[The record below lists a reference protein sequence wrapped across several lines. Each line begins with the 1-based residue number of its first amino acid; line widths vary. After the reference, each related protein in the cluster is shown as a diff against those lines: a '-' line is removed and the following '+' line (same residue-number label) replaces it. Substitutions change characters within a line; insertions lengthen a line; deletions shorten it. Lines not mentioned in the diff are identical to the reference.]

1 MVRDMKILLVKPP
14 LNPNMVTTT
23 RIEPLELE
31 YLAAAVHE
39 HEVDILDMRVDRN
52 LSKKLKNF
60 KPHLVGTTA
69 YTCDVNTS
77 KRILREVKTHD
88 SSIHTVIGGI
98 HATFVPDDFA
108 EPYIDTVFLGY
119 ADFTFKAY
127 VDTLEQ
133 GGDPGNISDL
143 GFVNGNKITFTE
155 SKRDVGDLDQLPMPA
170 RHLIRKYQN
179 KYRDGWGDKKVAS
192 VMSSRGCPFR
202 CTFCACWKLM
212 NGKLRTRK
220 VESIIEEIQSL
231 PEEVDVIYF
240 CDDNTLFDIKRAWH
254 LSEMIQKL
262 PVKKKIK
269 LYARADTVVKHP
281 DLFESLREAGLEYLT
296 VGFES
301 SKDEELEKLN
311 KKVSAATNNEAIRIL
326 KKLGIF
332 VLPSF
337 IVDPD
342 YLEEDFEQLY
352 NYVDEKCLFRPI
364 FPVLT
369 PSPGT
374 DLYEET
380 HDRLVIR
387 DYDYYDY
394 THSVLPTKMSRRDFY
409 HQVADL
415 YRKSYSIRRFIR
427 FKING
432 SRSFPADSE
441 DFYAYNADGFSFF
454 TLLLA
459 NLVAL
464 PMFMKLRNTHRSEP
478 LV

>member
-1 MVRDMKILLVKPP
+1 MKILLIKPP
-14 LNPNMVTTT
+14 LNPNMVSTT

-31 YLAAAVHE
+31 YLAAAVRE
-39 HEVDILDMRVDRN
+39 HDVDILDMRVDRN
-52 LSKKLKNF
+52 LAKKLKAF
-60 KPHLVGTTA
+60 KPHVVGITA
-69 YTCDVNTS
+69 YTCDVNTA
-77 KRILREVKTHD
+77 KKILKEVKAFDGAIT
-88 SSIHTVIGGI
+88 TLIGGI
-98 HATFVPDDFA
+98 HATFAPDDFA

-119 ADFTFKAY
+119 ADHSFKAY
-127 VDTLEQ
+127 VDTLVQ
-133 GGDPGNISDL
+133 GGDPGDISDL
-143 GFVNGNKITFTE
+143 GFVNGNKIVYTE
-155 SKRDVGDLDQLPMPA
+155 KRRDLGDLDRLPMPA

-179 KYRDGWGDKKVAS
+179 SYRDGWGDKKVAS

-212 NGKLRTRK
+212 DGKLRARS
-220 VESIIEEIQSL
+220 VESILEEIQSL
-231 PEEVDVIYF
+231 PDEIDVIYF

-254 LSEMIQKL
+254 LSEMIQKHH
-262 PVKKKIK
+262 VKKKLK
-269 LYARADTVVKHP
+269 LYARADTIVKYP
-281 DLFESLREAGLEYLT
+281 ALFESLREAGLEYLT

-301 SKDEELEKLN
+301 SKDDELKRLN
-311 KKVSAATNNEAIRIL
+311 KKVSVKTNNEAIRIL

-342 YLEEDFEQLY
+342 YVEEDFQQLFD
-352 NYVDEKCLFRPI
+352 YVDEKCLFRPI

-374 DLYEET
+374 DLYAET
-380 HDRLVIR
+380 RDRLVIK

-394 THSVLPTKMSRRDFY
+394 SHSVLPTKMGRKGFY

-427 FKING
+427 FKMNG
-432 SRSFPADSE
+432 PRQFPADSD

-459 NLVAL
+459 NLLAF
-464 PMFMKLRNTHRSEP
+464 PMFMKLRGTHRSEP